1 MLRQLDR
8 NKLEFI
14 MIAAHELRT
23 PLTVLNGYVNLMR
36 TLPETQANPKLAE
49 VTEGIT
55 SRTNRMHKVVNMMLD
70 LTRIGT
76 ETLKVAADLS
86 RSGAC
91 SLTWCSTC
99 SRPLRNARSSLQS
112 HTRGHA
118 GAQRRPSFDP
128 KGDLSIDGQC
138 HQVHARWRED
148 PHHRA
153 ERDGRWLS
161 PA

>member
-1 MLRQLDR
+1 
-8 NKLEFI
+8 

-36 TLPETQANPKLAE
+36 TLQETQANPKLAE
-49 VTEGIT
+49 VTEGIIN
-55 SRTNRMHKVVNMMLD
+55 RTNRMHKVVNMMLD

-76 ETLKVAADLS
+76 GNPEGGRRPVPLRRMLADLVLDLQ
-86 RSGAC
+86 RGRRGTPDPAY
-91 SLTWCSTC
+91 SLT
-99 SRPLRNARSSLQS
+99 R
-112 HTRGHA
+112 RGHA

-138 HQVHARWRED
+138 HQVHARRED

-153 ERDGRWLS
+153 R
-161 PA
+161 A